1 MVLSRFRNR
10 PAIRLL
16 EWWLVFLAALVPL
29 GWISW
34 QAWSFA
40 LGADPAKVI
49 TDFLGQWALYFLW
62 GSLAITP
69 LRKSLG
75 WTSLQRYRRMIGLYA
90 LFYVVVHLLAFA
102 TFIVGWRLEL
112 LQTALTERP
121 YIIVGALAL
130 LLLIPLGVTSTKGWQ
145 RRLKKRW
152 SQLHKLVYPIGVLAL
167 IHVVWLIRDSY
178 FDAIIYGVLLAWML
192 GYRGWG
198 WLQRRQR
205 SLRSNASPAP
215 EFS

>member
-1 MVLSRFRNR
+1 MVLTRFRNQ

-16 EWWLVFLAALVPL
+16 EWWLIFLAALVPL
-29 GWISW
+29 GWIGW

-40 LGADPAKVI
+40 LGADPAKEI

-69 LRKSLG
+69 LRQALG

-90 LFYVVVHLLAFA
+90 LFYVVMHLLAFA
-102 TFIVGWRLEL
+102 TFIVGWRWDLLE
-112 LQTALTERP
+112 TALTERP

-130 LLLIPLGVTSTKGWQ
+130 LLLIPLGITSTKGWQ

-152 SQLHKLVYPIGVLAL
+152 TQLHKLVYPISVLAL
-167 IHVVWLIRDSY
+167 IHVVWLVRDSY
-178 FDAIIYGVLLAWML
+178 FDAVLYGALLSWML
-192 GYRGWG
+192 GYRFWRY
-198 WLQRRQR
+198 LQRRQR
-205 SLRSNASPAP
+205 SPRPKASPAH
-215 EFS
+215 